1 MKTVIIIF
9 ACLLF
14 ANVNAQ
20 TTVKVNKK
28 APEILVTDWIQNAPV
43 DKDLTGKLIVLEFWA
58 TWCGPCIAAVPH
70 LNELQKEFN
79 RPDLYFISMTDEQ
92 VPVAERILKR
102 ISFSS
107 IVVTDTSKQTQ
118 KNYGDS
124 VNGLT
129 FIPITILIDEEG
141 IIKWTG
147 FPNMLTKK
155 IMAEFIAGK
164 ELKSMEEPK
173 EISLINSDLNSEDLT
188 ADMKKEAKEIIRLAS
203 NKKIDYYFT
212 IKESQSLDISNMMVN
227 NINSLK
233 SYTLTNIY
241 KEIFNI
247 KNLVLPAN
255 LSAKK
260 YDLLSKNSLGKEGLD
275 KMEAEL
281 LQYLNL
287 EKKISL
293 KNTAYFAT
301 TVKDSNLLEKTLN
314 QNMSS
319 KSDAGD
325 KILFTGIRIE
335 KMLDEISKDR
345 KLKFN
350 YAGKDE
356 TKYDFIVNVKSTK
369 QIIKSLKTYGLGATK
384 AKAKL
389 EFYELNEKQK

>member
-14 ANVNAQ
+14 AQVNAQ
-20 TTVKVNKK
+20 TTVKVNEK

-43 DKDLTGKLIVLEFWA
+43 DKDLTGKFIVLEFWA

-107 IVVTDTSKQTQ
+107 VVVTDTSKQTQ

-124 VNGLT
+124 ANGLT
-129 FIPITILIDEEG
+129 FIPITILIDKEG

-147 FPNMLTKK
+147 FPDMLTKK
-155 IMAEFIAGK
+155 IMTEFIAGK
-164 ELKSMEEPK
+164 ELKPMEEPK
-173 EISLINSDLNSEDLT
+173 EISLINGDLNSEDLT
-188 ADMKKEAKEIIRLAS
+188 ADMKKEAKEIIRLAT

-233 SYTLTNIY
+233 GYTLNKIY

-325 KILFTGIRIE
+325 KILFTGISLE

-389 EFYELNEKQK
+389 KFYELNEKQK

>member
-20 TTVKVNKK
+20 TTVKVNEK

-43 DKDLTGKLIVLEFWA
+43 DKHLTGKLIVLEFWA

-129 FIPITILIDEEG
+129 FIPITILIDKEG

-164 ELKSMEEPK
+164 ELKSMEESK

-247 KNLVLPAN
+247 KTLVLPGN

-325 KILFTGIRIE
+325 KILFTGISIE

-350 YAGKDE
+350 YSGKDE